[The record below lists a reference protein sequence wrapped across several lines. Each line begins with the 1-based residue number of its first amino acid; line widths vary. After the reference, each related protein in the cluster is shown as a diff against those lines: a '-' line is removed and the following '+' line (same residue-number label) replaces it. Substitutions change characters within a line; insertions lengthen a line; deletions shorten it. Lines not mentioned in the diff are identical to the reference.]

1 MPWAEGCSK
10 QYNHHKRGEIISI
23 DGARCCWFH
32 GSLKC
37 ILLRISTIIRQF
49 GGWLKWAPGGESE
62 TTGKDILTPSLTCSG
77 TSNGSPV
84 LSHVGKCFTLSLN
97 CIIES
102 EKLLWSKK
110 QTLKSLKH
118 FIYDIALQFSAGFGI
133 IFSDIGGEQEKQDL
147 GVATYR
153 DENHFQDCRFSV
165 WLSIYP
171 AQL

>member
-10 QYNHHKRGEIISI
+10 QYNHHKKGGNYFHWWSQMLLIS
-23 DGARCCWFH
+23 WLPEMYF
-32 GSLKC
+32 
-37 ILLRISTIIRQF
+37 STIIRQL

-102 EKLLWSKK
+102 EKVLWSKK

-133 IFSDIGGEQEKQDL
+133 IFSDIGGEQGKQDL